1 MPEFLH
7 LNSGIENNM
16 PKEIK
21 TGHTDNGPEK
31 KLTPFFI
38 SVPVK
43 RQAHFT
49 MVALFH
55 ESVEFVRDYTLP
67 FNLLSV
73 CIRSDGKNASVMR
86 NLKTKEEY
94 TSEPGLITLCPC
106 NLPQRYS
113 HTLRDEHIAIHFKL
127 ELFPGVDVYSG
138 QQHVFPERSLEMM
151 HEAMAIFNSGDPV
164 LQLSRSQEFAL
175 RFCHRHWPEHYAFE
189 IKEMQ
194 RFSDVLYFVREQAD
208 ASTTAAELASLM
220 HLPESAFFREFR
232 TVFNIS
238 PKQFLQQEI
247 FNKAA
252 QLLLM
257 PEMSVKLTATRLN
270 FSSEFYFSH
279 FFKRLSGVS
288 PKKYRETHLFSAQ

>member
-1 MPEFLH
+1 MK
-7 LNSGIENNM
+7 N
-16 PKEIK
+16 K
-21 TGHTDNGPEK
+21 HTP
-31 KLTPFFI
+31 LLV
-38 SVPVK
+38 SVPVN
-43 RQAHFT
+43 RQARFS
-49 MVALFH
+49 MVALFR
-55 ESVEFVRDYTLP
+55 ERVEFIRDYTLP

-73 CIRSDGKNASVMR
+73 CTQADGKDASVMR
-86 NLKTKEEY
+86 NLRTGEVFFR
-94 TSEPGLITLCPC
+94 EPGLFSLCPC
-106 NLPQRYS
+106 GLPMRYH
-113 HTLRDEHIAIHFKL
+113 HTFRNEHIAIHFKL
-127 ELFPGVDVYSG
+127 ELFPGVDVFSG
-138 QQHVFPERSLEMM
+138 QQHVILEKSLPMM
-151 HEAMAIFNSGDPV
+151 QEVQSIFETGDPV

-175 RFCHRHWPEHYAFE
+175 RFCHRHWPEYYAFE
-189 IKEMQ
+189 LREMQ

-257 PEMSVKLTATRLN
+257 PEMSVKLTAARLN